1 MNRKVFQGLIAGI
14 ALTLLVPPFLHAQ
27 RSAQTVVTVT
37 PKAKRE
43 AQPKIDQEAIQV
55 SSNSGKAEVTR
66 WKWAGDSSLQLMI
79 LMDDSTSGSFGRQL
93 SDIKNF
99 ILSLPPNTEVSVA
112 YMQNGRAV
120 PTQTFTLDHRAAANA
135 VRIPQGIPGG
145 NASPYFVIS
154 DVAKKWPSSEPAARR
169 EVLMITDGVDP
180 YSDSYFDP
188 EDPYYQAAI
197 HDAQKAGIIVY
208 SIYYRGAGRFSHNPL
223 ATDGGQNFLT
233 GISHATG
240 GHFYFEGLSNPV
252 SLSPFL
258 DDLSRRLQN
267 QYELSFI
274 SSQNGKRETL
284 ANLKLKVQAPGVEVE
299 APEKAPVGQMITPG
313 S

>member
-1 MNRKVFQGLIAGI
+1 MNRKTVQGLIAGI
-14 ALTLLVPPFLHAQ
+14 ALTLLVPSFLYAQ
-27 RSAQTVVTVT
+27 RNAQTVVTVT

-43 AQPKIDQEAIQV
+43 STPKVQQEAVQI
-55 SSNSGKAEVTR
+55 SSSSGHAELTG
-66 WKWAGDSSLQLMI
+66 WKWAGDSRLQLMI
-79 LMDDSTSGSFGRQL
+79 LLDDSTSSGFGRQL
-93 SDIKNF
+93 GDLKDF

-120 PTQTFTLDHRAAANA
+120 PTQTFTFDHKAAANA
-135 VRIPQGIPGG
+135 VRVTQGIPGE

-154 DVAKKWPSSEPAARR
+154 DLAKKWPSSEPAARR
-169 EVLMITDGVDP
+169 EVLMITDGVNP

-188 EDPYYQAAI
+188 DDPYYQAAI
-197 HDAQKAGIIVY
+197 HDAQKAGLIIY
-208 SIYYRGAGRFSHNPL
+208 SIYYRGAGRFSHNPWV
-223 ATDGGQNFLT
+223 TDGGQNYLT

-284 ANLKLKVQAPGVEVE
+284 ANLKLKVQTPGVEVE
-299 APEKAPVGQMITPG
+299 APEKAPLGQMITPG